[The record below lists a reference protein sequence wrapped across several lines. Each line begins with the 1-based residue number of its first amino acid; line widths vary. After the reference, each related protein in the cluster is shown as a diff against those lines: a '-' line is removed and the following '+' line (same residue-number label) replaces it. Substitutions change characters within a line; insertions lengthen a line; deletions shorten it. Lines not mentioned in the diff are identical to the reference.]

1 MKRRWRAKFST
12 YDGDKRILAGEVFE
26 SETDWSGVFPCL
38 GTIREDMGKEGEE
51 IKKKLDEIYE
61 RGIKEME
68 KEAERKAEAE
78 DDEILEEDKAEAE
91 KLAEEIS
98 EEKIETKSEIEAVI
112 DKIKVATTARGR
124 KRKAEKQ

>member
-1 MKRRWRAKFST
+1 MKKRWRAKFST

-68 KEAERKAEAE
+68 KEAEREAE

-91 KLAEEIS
+91 KLAEEINK
-98 EEKIETKSEIEAVI
+98 EKIETKSEIEAVI
-112 DKIKVATTARGR
+112 DKIKIATTTRGR

>member
-1 MKRRWRAKFST
+1 MKKRWRAKFST

-26 SETDWSGVFPCL
+26 SETDWSGVFQCL

-68 KEAERKAEAE
+68 KEAEMKVE
-78 DDEILEEDKAEAE
+78 DNVITEEDKLEAE
-91 KLAEEIS
+91 KLAEEINK
-98 EEKIETKSEIEAVI
+98 ENIETKSEIEAVI
-112 DKIKVATTARGR
+112 NKIKIATTTRGR

>member
-1 MKRRWRAKFST
+1 MKKRWRAKFST

-26 SETDWSGVFPCL
+26 SETDWSGVFQCL

-68 KEAERKAEAE
+68 KEAERKAE

-91 KLAEEIS
+91 KLAEEINK
-98 EEKIETKSEIEAVI
+98 ENIETKSEIEAVI
-112 DKIKVATTARGR
+112 DKIKIATTTRGR
-124 KRKAEKQ
+124 KRKDGKQ